1 MPFTCHYC
9 KITVDTNKKLQQH
22 CDTAK
27 HLKNVSLNKS
37 QPLNVPLELF
47 NNFCEKIEREVK
59 INRDL
64 IEKQKKDN
72 DELRRRIRKLE
83 SARKVDIIERLEKEN
98 DMPLRA
104 FGQENLDFIPE
115 NIAHNLMSKC
125 TFFVRDM
132 LKQVHF
138 NEDHPENHNIVIRNK
153 NKTTIQYWN
162 GEDWVSNDKNEFLN
176 EFIEMTFTKFDEIFA
191 ENFKEK
197 YASSFFVQRWIN
209 KVEQVTDSENKY
221 HTEVMIEEVE
231 KINDEIVGFSD
242 RLKTIKKDI
251 KETQRKISEEK
262 YLMHLE
268 IYEKEFARRETIKK
282 ECEKNGDEL
291 PIFKE
296 TLEDFARNY
305 VKEHFK

>member
-27 HLKNVSLNKS
+27 HLKNVNLNKS
-37 QPLNVPLELF
+37 HLNVPLEHF

-64 IEKQKKDN
+64 IEKQEKDN
-72 DELRRRIRKLE
+72 NELRRRIRKLE

-98 DMPLRA
+98 YTPLRI

-115 NIAHNLMSKC
+115 KIVHNMMSKC

-132 LKQVHF
+132 LKHVHF

-153 NKTTIQYWN
+153 NKNAIHIWD
-162 GEDWVSNDKNEFLN
+162 GEDWISNDKNEFLN
-176 EFIEMTFTKFDEIFA
+176 EFIEMTFTKFNDIFA
-191 ENFKEK
+191 ENFKDK

-209 KVEQVTDSENKY
+209 KVEQVTDSENRY
-221 HTEVMIEEVE
+221 HTEVMFEEIG
-231 KINDEIVGFSD
+231 KINDEIIGFSD

-282 ECEKNGDEL
+282 ECEKKGDEL

>member
-1 MPFTCHYC
+1 MPFTCHC
-9 KITVDTNKKLQQH
+9 CNITVDTNKKLQQH

-27 HLKNVSLNKS
+27 HLKNVNLNKS
-37 QPLNVPLELF
+37 HLNVSLENF

-64 IEKQKKDN
+64 IEKQEKDN
-72 DELRRRIRKLE
+72 NELRRRIRKLE
-83 SARKVDIIERLEKEN
+83 SARKVDIIDRLEKEN

-132 LKQVHF
+132 LKHVHF

-153 NKTTIQYWN
+153 NKNTIHCWN
-162 GEDWVSNDKNEFLN
+162 GVDWVTNDKNEFL
-176 EFIEMTFTKFDEIFA
+176 EEIIEMTFIKFNDIFA

-197 YASSFFVQRWIN
+197 YTSSFFVQRWIN

-221 HTEVMIEEVE
+221 HTEVMIEEIE
-231 KINDEIVGFSD
+231 KINDEIIGFSD
-242 RLKTIKKDI
+242 RLKTIKKEK
-251 KETQRKISEEK
+251 KEKQRRISEEK

-268 IYEKEFARRETIKK
+268 IYEKEFARRESLKK
-282 ECEKNGDEL
+282 ECEKTGDEL
-291 PIFKE
+291 PNYNE
-296 TLEDFARNY
+296 TVDNFTRNY
-305 VKEHFK
+305 VKEYFK

>member
-9 KITVDTNKKLQQH
+9 EITVDTNKKLQQH

-27 HLKNVSLNKS
+27 HLKNVNLNKS
-37 QPLNVPLELF
+37 KPLNVSFEHF
-47 NNFCEKIEREVK
+47 NNFCEKIEKEVK

-64 IEKQKKDN
+64 IEKQEKDN
-72 DELRRRIRKLE
+72 NELRRRIRKLE

-98 DMPLRA
+98 NMPLRA

-115 NIAHNLMSKC
+115 NISHNLMSKC

-153 NKTTIQYWN
+153 NKNVIHYWD
-162 GEDWVSNDKNEFLN
+162 GVDWVSNDKNEFL
-176 EFIEMTFTKFDEIFA
+176 EEIVEIIFTKFNDIFA
-191 ENFKEK
+191 ENFKDK

-221 HTEVMIEEVE
+221 HTEVMLEEIE
-231 KINDEIVGFSD
+231 KINDEIIGFSD
-242 RLKTIKKDI
+242 RLKTIKKDR

-282 ECEKNGDEL
+282 ECEKNGDDL
-291 PIFKE
+291 PIYNE
-296 TLEDFARNY
+296 SIDDFARNY
-305 VKEHFK
+305 IKEYFK

>member
-1 MPFTCHYC
+1 
-9 KITVDTNKKLQQH
+9 
-22 CDTAK
+22 TAK
-27 HLKNVSLNKS
+27 HLKNVNLNKS
-37 QPLNVPLELF
+37 KPLHVPLVYF
-47 NNFCEKIEREVK
+47 NNFCEKIEKEVK

-72 DELRRRIRKLE
+72 NELRRRIRKLE
-83 SARKVDIIERLEKEN
+83 SARKVDIIERLEKET
-98 DMPLRA
+98 DTPLRI

-115 NIAHNLMSKC
+115 TIVHNMMSKC

-153 NKTTIQYWN
+153 NKNIIHIWN
-162 GEDWVSNDKNEFLN
+162 GEEWISNDKHEFL
-176 EFIEMTFTKFDEIFA
+176 EEIVEMTFTKFDEIFA

-209 KVEQVTDSENKY
+209 KVEQVTDSDNRY
-221 HTEVMIEEVE
+221 HNEVMIEEVE
-231 KINDEIVGFSD
+231 KINDEIIGVSD

-282 ECEKNGDEL
+282 ECEKNDDEL
-291 PIFKE
+291 PIYNE
-296 TLEDFARNY
+296 SIDDFAKNY